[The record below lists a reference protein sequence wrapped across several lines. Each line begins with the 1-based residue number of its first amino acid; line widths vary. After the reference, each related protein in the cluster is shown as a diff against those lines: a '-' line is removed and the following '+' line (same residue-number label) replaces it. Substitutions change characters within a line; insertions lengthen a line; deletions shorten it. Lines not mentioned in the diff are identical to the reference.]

1 MRTLCQ
7 GEGNEVSVVI
17 KRKVSMA
24 MQRAVCTEKLL
35 GEEGGLSESRI
46 SKKSSSIS
54 SPSTANSLLFPAAA
68 FYLR

>member
-35 GEEGGLSESRI
+35 GEEGA
-46 SKKSSSIS
+46 K
-54 SPSTANSLLFPAAA
+54 
-68 FYLR
+68 